1 MLMNVNGLSL
11 ELFRG
16 KYYKISVYVYDESS
30 PKICTTIIWNSFS
43 VKFSGLNL
51 FGTNHQFSSSKYA

>member
-30 PKICTTIIWNSFS
+30 PKIYTII
-43 VKFSGLNL
+43 
-51 FGTNHQFSSSKYA
+51 

>member
-30 PKICTTIIWNSFS
+30 PKICTTII
-43 VKFSGLNL
+43 
-51 FGTNHQFSSSKYA
+51 

>member
-16 KYYKISVYVYDESS
+16 QYYKISVYVYDESS
-30 PKICTTIIWNSFS
+30 PKIYTIIWNSFS